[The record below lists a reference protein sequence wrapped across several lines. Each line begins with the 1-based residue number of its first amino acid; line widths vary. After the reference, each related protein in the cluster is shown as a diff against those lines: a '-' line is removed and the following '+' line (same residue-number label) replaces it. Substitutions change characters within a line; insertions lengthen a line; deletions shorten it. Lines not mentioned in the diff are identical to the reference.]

1 MKKTVFKNALLV
13 TPESVTEG
21 DLACSDGVITGV
33 GGSCGAEGADVV
45 DCEGAWLIPGLVE
58 LHTDNLERY
67 MIPRPKVVWPGALPA
82 FFAHDAQIAASGITT
97 VFDAMAVGEYFNK
110 GRIAMLARSVD
121 ALERAR
127 RSGYLR
133 ADHFL
138 HLRCELADPR
148 LASLFP
154 EVSGCPALRLLSLM
168 DNTPGDRQW
177 RDLGSWRTHYSD
189 IKNWKDDAGFAQD
202 IRALKAQR
210 DACFVENL
218 AMVLFG
224 AKPHNVQAIFS
235 LPTITVG
242 GVSLPLNVLLTIGIG
257 VAMMLCMQLFVKKTK
272 LGKAMR
278 AVPQDKDA
286 STLVGINVN
295 KIITLTFA
303 IGSGLAAVAALMY
316 CSTYPRVTTDM
327 GSMMGMKAFIAA
339 VLGGIGII
347 PGAMIGG
354 ILVGLIEIFVKLFA
368 PGWYEAVTY
377 GTLIVILLVKPAGIL
392 GKNTGEKV

>member
-67 MIPRPKVVWPGALPA
+67 MIPRPKVVWPEALPA

-210 DACFVENL
+210 DACFDENL
-218 AMVLFG
+218 AMVLGF
-224 AKPHNVQAIFS
+224 AKKHGFRSRATTTPR
-235 LPTITVG
+235 
-242 GVSLPLNVLLTIGIG
+242 LN
-257 VAMMLCMQLFVKKTK
+257 
-272 LGKAMR
+272 R
-278 AVPQDKDA
+278 
-286 STLVGINVN
+286 
-295 KIITLTFA
+295 
-303 IGSGLAAVAALMY
+303 
-316 CSTYPRVTTDM
+316 
-327 GSMMGMKAFIAA
+327 
-339 VLGGIGII
+339 
-347 PGAMIGG
+347 
-354 ILVGLIEIFVKLFA
+354 
-368 PGWYEAVTY
+368 
-377 GTLIVILLVKPAGIL
+377 
-392 GKNTGEKV
+392 

>member
-1 MKKTVFKNALLV
+1 MSFFLEYTAELILGSGAKVIPAYYTNQTFRIGSVPLGLTSIITLLV
-13 TPESVTEG
+13 TVLSM
-21 DLACSDGVITGV
+21 
-33 GGSCGAEGADVV
+33 
-45 DCEGAWLIPGLVE
+45 LV
-58 LHTDNLERY
+58 LT
-67 MIPRPKVVWPGALPA
+67 
-82 FFAHDAQIAASGITT
+82 
-97 VFDAMAVGEYFNK
+97 
-110 GRIAMLARSVD
+110 
-121 ALERAR
+121 
-127 RSGYLR
+127 
-133 ADHFL
+133 FL
-138 HLRCELADPR
+138 
-148 LASLFP
+148 
-154 EVSGCPALRLLSLM
+154 
-168 DNTPGDRQW
+168 
-177 RDLGSWRTHYSD
+177 
-189 IKNWKDDAGFAQD
+189 
-202 IRALKAQR
+202 
-210 DACFVENL
+210 
-218 AMVLFG
+218 
-224 AKPHNVQAIFS
+224 VQ
-235 LPTITVG
+235 
-242 GVSLPLNVLLTIGIG
+242 
-257 VAMMLCMQLFVKKTK
+257 KTK